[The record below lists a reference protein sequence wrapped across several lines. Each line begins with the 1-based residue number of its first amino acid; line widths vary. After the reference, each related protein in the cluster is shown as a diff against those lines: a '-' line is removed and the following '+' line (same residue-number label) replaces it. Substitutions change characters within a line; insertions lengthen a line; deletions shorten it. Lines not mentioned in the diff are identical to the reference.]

1 MRFWDS
7 SALVAIVV
15 NERTSGRIRQISN
28 EDQERAVWVLS
39 EVEVLSGLWRR
50 SRARELTDGARE
62 SALRDIDVI
71 LGNATVI
78 DDVPAVTERARR
90 VLALHPLRVADALQ
104 LAAALV
110 ACDDKPAQLPFVTLD
125 DRLAEAARHEGFQV
139 LP

>member
-15 NERTSGRIRQISN
+15 DEKTSGRIREISN

-39 EVEVLSGLWRR
+39 EVEALSGLWRR
-50 SRARELTDGARE
+50 CRARELTDDARE
-62 SALRDIDVI
+62 NALRDIDVI

-78 DDVPAVTERARR
+78 DDFSAVTERARR
-90 VLALHPLRVADALQ
+90 ILALHPLRAADALQ

-110 ACDDKPAQLPFVTLD
+110 ACDDKPAQLPFVTLY
-125 DRLAEAARHEGFQV
+125 DRLAEAARREGFQV